1 VRNGWTGGQYSVLRG
16 VFGLWL
22 AAGFASVLRWA
33 IELPH
38 PGVGWIVAGILVL
51 TGLSLLLAIGAWSRA
66 AATALFG
73 FMAASPALAGPL
85 HGVPPSVGL
94 AYPVWLLLVNAL
106 VPRAPYGS
114 WAARGADDPGSGW
127 RLPDG
132 LFTATW
138 IVLAIA
144 CAYVV
149 WRATGTLLS
158 LVIVPLAMVRLLRPW
173 SWLVLAVLHLAL
185 LPRADVGVSATEALM
200 LLAFAVDPGWIR
212 PRATEGSSTIFY
224 DGACGLCHRAVRF
237 VLAEDRDGDAFRFA
251 PLDSETFRASV
262 PESIRPRLPD
272 SIVLRDPDGALHV
285 KADAVLAIGA
295 RLGGLWRVLA
305 TVVRIVPSTLLDAA
319 YDVVARVRW
328 RMFAQP
334 KTACPLLPP
343 HLRERFLM

>member
-1 VRNGWTGGQYSVLRG
+1 
-16 VFGLWL
+16 
-22 AAGFASVLRWA
+22 
-33 IELPH
+33 
-38 PGVGWIVAGILVL
+38 
-51 TGLSLLLAIGAWSRA
+51 
-66 AATALFG
+66 
-73 FMAASPALAGPL
+73 M
-85 HGVPPSVGL
+85 
-94 AYPVWLLLVNAL
+94 
-106 VPRAPYGS
+106 
-114 WAARGADDPGSGW
+114 
-127 RLPDG
+127 PDG
-132 LFTATW
+132 LVTATW
-138 IVLAIA
+138 VVLGLSS
-144 CAYVV
+144 AYVA
-149 WRATGTLLS
+149 WRATGALLS
-158 LVIVPLAMVRLLRPW
+158 LAIVPLALVRAPW

-185 LPRADVGVSATEALM
+185 LPRADVGVSATEAFM

-262 PESIRPRLPD
+262 PESIHPELPD

-319 YDVVARVRW
+319 YDVVARVRR